1 MLIIFFS
8 HNFSTINPEF
18 CGNINFGMKPK
29 SFGFNLFANVRAM
42 DTENKNSLVTVQTA
56 LFHIHIFRSFFIRL
70 PFYSRTG
77 RTQDR
82 FFFLQNLQHK
92 SMNIKTR
99 ELRKKKCL
107 SWNKTRFS
115 RSHGLSIAT
124 EKWKKKQMYEQ
135 SIKSYAWIYLFIS
148 TYRDNNVFSLCM

>member
-1 MLIIFFS
+1 
-8 HNFSTINPEF
+8 
-18 CGNINFGMKPK
+18 MKPK

-82 FFFLQNLQHK
+82 FFFAKFTTQKHK
-92 SMNIKTR
+92 HKNAR
-99 ELRKKKCL
+99 AEKKKCL
-107 SWNKTRFS
+107 SRNKTRFS

-124 EKWKKKQMYEQ
+124 EKWKKKQMYDQ

-148 TYRDNNVFSLCM
+148 TYRDNNVFSLYVNCKGSDQRRKRIICNVSNK